1 MAYVIFDL
9 DGTVICSA
17 HRQNTLPDG
26 SLDLEHWLENNTHE
40 KIMGDSL
47 LPLARIMKNMK
58 AAGHKVIICTARS
71 PHPSNHIFL
80 EEQGL
85 AHDVFLSRGENDFR
99 GDAQL
104 KVELLSEY
112 FASEGFSS
120 IAEAKAIMFDD
131 NLKVI
136 DALIKVGITMYNATI
151 ANANFRK
158 VERAKQL
165 GRWAA

>member
-40 KIMGDSL
+40 KIMGDRL

-71 PHPSNHIFL
+71 PHPTNNIFM
-80 EEQGL
+80 EKHGL
-85 AHDVFLSRGENDFR
+85 AYDVFLSRGENDFR
-99 GDAQL
+99 DDAQL
-104 KVELLSEY
+104 KVALLREY
-112 FASEGFSS
+112 FASEGFTS
-120 IAEAKAIMFDD
+120 IAAAKASMFED

-136 DALIKVGITMYNATI
+136 DALIAEGITMYDATI
-151 ANANFRK
+151 ANRRLKA
-158 VERAKQL
+158 
-165 GRWAA
+165 

>member
-9 DGTVICSA
+9 DHTVIDSS

-26 SLDLEHWLENNTHE
+26 SLDLAHWLENNTHE

-47 LPLARIMKNMK
+47 LPMANQMRNIY
-58 AAGHKVIICTARS
+58 AAGHTVIICTART

-80 EEQGL
+80 EKHEL
-85 AHDVFLSRGENDFR
+85 NHHVFLSRGEGDMR

-104 KVELLSEY
+104 KIELLEEY
-112 FASEGFSS
+112 FKGEGFTC
-120 IAEAKAIMFDD
+120 AREANAIMFDD

-136 DALIKVGITMYNATI
+136 AAMLEIGIVCFDAK
-151 ANANFRK
+151 
-158 VERAKQL
+158 KQNRRL
-165 GRWAA
+165 AA

>member
-9 DGTVICSA
+9 DGTVIDST

-26 SLDLEHWLENNTHE
+26 SLNLEHWMENNTHE
-40 KIMGDSL
+40 KIMADSL
-47 LPLARIMKNMK
+47 LPLAQQMRNIKK
-58 AAGHKVIICTARS
+58 AGHTVIICTARS

-85 AHDVFLSRGENDFR
+85 AHDVFLSRGNNDNR

-104 KVELLSEY
+104 KIDLLEDY
-112 FASEGFSS
+112 FKSEGFTCA
-120 IAEAKAIMFDD
+120 AEANAIMFDD

-136 DALIKVGITMYNATI
+136 SAMLSIGITCFNATKQ
-151 ANANFRK
+151 N
-158 VERAKQL
+158 ERL
-165 GRWAA
+165 AA

>member
-26 SLDLEHWLENNTHE
+26 SLDLVHWLENNTHE

-47 LPLARIMKNMK
+47 LPLAKQMRAIKK
-58 AAGHKVIICTARS
+58 AGHTVVICTARS

-85 AHDVFLSRGENDFR
+85 GHDVFLSRGENDFR
-99 GDAQL
+99 GDAEL
-104 KVELLSEY
+104 KVQLLEEY
-112 FASEGFSS
+112 FKGEGFTS
-120 IAEAKAIMFDD
+120 AREAAAIMFDD

-136 DALIKVGITMYNATI
+136 DAMIEIGIACFNAVKH
-151 ANANFRK
+151 NAR
-158 VERAKQL
+158 L
-165 GRWAA
+165 AA

>member
-40 KIMGDSL
+40 KIMGDRL

-58 AAGHKVIICTARS
+58 AAGHKIIVCTARS
-71 PHPSNHIFL
+71 PHSANHEFL
-80 EEQGL
+80 ATHGL
-85 AHDVFLSRGENDFR
+85 DHDVYLSRGENDTR
-99 GDAQL
+99 SDVIL
-104 KVELLSEY
+104 KVELLSSY
-112 FASEGFSS
+112 FESEGFAS
-120 IAEAKAIMFDD
+120 IAEAKAIMFED

-136 DALIKVGITMYNATI
+136 DALIPQGIKMYDATI
-151 ANANFRK
+151 ANENFRK
-158 VERAKQL
+158 L
-165 GRWAA
+165 GRKRAA

>member
-40 KIMGDSL
+40 KIMGDRL

-58 AAGHKVIICTARS
+58 AAGHTVIICTARA

-80 EEQGL
+80 EKHGL
-85 AHDVFLSRGENDFR
+85 EHTVFLSRGENDMR

-104 KVELLSEY
+104 KVDLLRDY
-112 FASEGFSS
+112 FTSEGFSS
-120 IAEAKAIMFDD
+120 IAEAKASMFED

-136 DALIKVGITMYNATI
+136 DALIAEGITMYDARI
-151 ANANFRK
+151 AN
-158 VERAKQL
+158 ERLTA
-165 GRWAA
+165 

>member
-9 DGTVICSA
+9 DHTVIDSS

-26 SLDLEHWLENNTHE
+26 SLDLAHWLENNTHE

-47 LPLARIMKNMK
+47 LPMAGQMRNIY
-58 AAGHKVIICTARS
+58 AAGHTVIICTART

-80 EEQGL
+80 EKHEL
-85 AHDVFLSRGENDFR
+85 NHHVFLSRGKNDMR

-104 KVELLSEY
+104 KIELLEEY
-112 FASEGFSS
+112 FKGEGFTC
-120 IAEAKAIMFDD
+120 AREANAIMFDD

-136 DALIKVGITMYNATI
+136 AAMLEIGIVCFDAK
-151 ANANFRK
+151 
-158 VERAKQL
+158 KQNRRL
-165 GRWAA
+165 AA